1 MFTGV
6 YSVIFYMKYRL
17 TIFALI
23 LNLLKVNAQT
33 TSEDWSNEFEIVEI
47 KSPID
52 GVLQKAYFYKTKSN
66 FPQL

>member
-1 MFTGV
+1 
-6 YSVIFYMKYRL
+6 MKYRL

-23 LNLLKVNAQT
+23 LPLLNINAQT

-52 GVLQKAYFYKTKSN
+52 GILQKA
-66 FPQL
+66 